1 MTRVAY
7 VERAQF
13 VIAPPDAGKSS
24 NLRSMFLH
32 HPLGGAI
39 PTDRKIKESYHLTR
53 ERRLHIMLS
62 SPHEMKRT
70 LEAWLDLIEGKLS
83 PTGRWC
89 IAGALQPDSAN
100 SMPDC
105 GVALSEFKK
114 RFHPE
119 RLRAVFLN
127 PDRHGS
133 VQRAPANYAPDLH
146 REGIEVISVD
156 AREKHANAWV
166 LADFFDFS

>member
-1 MTRVAY
+1 
-7 VERAQF
+7 
-13 VIAPPDAGKSS
+13 
-24 NLRSMFLH
+24 
-32 HPLGGAI
+32 
-39 PTDRKIKESYHLTR
+39 
-53 ERRLHIMLS
+53 MLS